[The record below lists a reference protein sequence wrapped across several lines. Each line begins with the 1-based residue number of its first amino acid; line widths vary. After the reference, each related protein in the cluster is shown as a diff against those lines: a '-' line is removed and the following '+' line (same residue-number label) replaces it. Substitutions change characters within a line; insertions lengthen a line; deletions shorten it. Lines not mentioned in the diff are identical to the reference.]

1 MPVKEGPIRG
11 IDNKRPSAPRPVRRR
26 RKVKPTQ
33 KVIAKPKNREKPIH
47 QQIEELIGE

>member
-1 MPVKEGPIRG
+1 MPVKEGPIR
-11 IDNKRPSAPRPVRRR
+11 ILEKRPSAPRPVRRR